1 MLRTIDLD
9 NQPRLW
15 AEEIGEEWANGMLT
29 PELESIE
36 LAAPQALPQTVLP
49 FGLFTSQSTRG
60 IANQLWLRCHCCLPC
75 GACGAKRN
83 RAARRSLTLTLSP
96 LGARES

>member
-15 AEEIGEEWANGMLT
+15 AEEIGEEMANGMLT

-49 FGLFTSQSTRG
+49 FALFTS
-60 IANQLWLRCHCCLPC
+60 
-75 GACGAKRN
+75 
-83 RAARRSLTLTLSP
+83 
-96 LGARES
+96 